1 MSAAALSKQWVSLN
15 DTTIPISSILSIDM
29 TEENGD
35 YYFMVYTNQKVHR
48 VHLYG
53 TGGKWLYMV
62 CHEGLEEAKRGGMQ
76 YDRL

>member
-1 MSAAALSKQWVSLN
+1 
-15 DTTIPISSILSIDM
+15 M